1 MRYLRS
7 CLVLLL
13 AISPSVFAAT
23 GSAII
28 PSWHSVNYGSGSNQ
42 SYFLLNI
49 SNITDKAT
57 SVSVRLFDKAGNIYQ
72 QGSGESLQVADA
84 VSFDTSGTA
93 ETVKINIAA
102 NATISMSVLT
112 STVQN
117 GYGVIEWQ
125 QDGSKSVEALV
136 ANGTQLVYKS
146 DFSHRSERTI
156 SINNGMPF

>member
-1 MRYLRS
+1 MRFFKICLYLI
-7 CLVLLL
+7 LTT
-13 AISPSVFAAT
+13 IPSVYAAT

-28 PSWHSVNYGSGSNQ
+28 PSWHAVDYGSSSNQ

-49 SNITDKAT
+49 SNITEKAT

-84 VSFDTSGTA
+84 VSFDVSGAA
-93 ETVKINIAA
+93 ETVKINIAP

-112 STVQN
+112 SSLQN

-125 QDGSKSVEALV
+125 QDGTKSLEALV

-146 DFSHRSERTI
+146 DLSHRSERTI
-156 SINNGMPF
+156 AINNGLPF